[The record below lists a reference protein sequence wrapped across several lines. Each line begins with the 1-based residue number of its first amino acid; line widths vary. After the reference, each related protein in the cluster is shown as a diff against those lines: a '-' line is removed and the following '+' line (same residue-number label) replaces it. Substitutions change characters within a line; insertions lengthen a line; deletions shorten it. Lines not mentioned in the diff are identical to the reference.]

1 MSTTIDKK
9 IVEMRFNNADFERNA
24 AQSMKT
30 VDRLKKSMQFDNS
43 GDALDRIAK
52 SVERLESRFS
62 ALGIVGKRVLENI
75 TDSVINLEK
84 RFTGFIVNGIKS
96 GGISRAMNLENAR
109 FTMQGLLKDEEKVAK
124 VMTAVS
130 NSVDGTAYSLDQAAT
145 IAAQFVASGKQ
156 ADEIEGALKG
166 VAGAAAVTNSDFS
179 SMGRIF
185 AQVAG
190 QGRLMG
196 NDLLQLST
204 RGLNA
209 AATLSD
215 FMNAINTDDVSVA
228 NVSDEVKTMV
238 KDITAGATQTE
249 ATVRDLV
256 SKSKVSFDI
265 FAAAMNNAFAD
276 QAAKANDT
284 FTGSLSNIKAA
295 LARIGAEF
303 VSPLIK
309 QKGPFVKLFNTIR
322 EKVND
327 VKMILTTNGKE
338 GNFLSPAA
346 TFVKMVTSGLTK
358 LEYKIRRS
366 DFNKIIRP
374 MYNIQFALGNIIRA
388 IRRVIG
394 IGKDAFSS
402 IFPKSSL
409 LKTIITIT
417 AKFGDLTKKLM
428 PSAETADRLHR
439 IFSGLFSLIKVGITF
454 VKSFIKVLGPGIGGA
469 FKIGVDSALEF
480 FARIGDVLTGMQKFV
495 VESKTFEK
503 VFNVIRIV
511 VGTAVDAL
519 VWLGDIVGNVFGWII
534 DKITTFADGA
544 KTGIG
549 GGFKNLIK
557 SIGSDLSKFGSTIKD
572 KVSSIW
578 NSLSFSSPVKPVAKF
593 LESLKDAFANSTVF
607 SFILGLFTTLKNGVE
622 RIIDG
627 FKNIRL
633 NGITGF
639 MSNLRSK
646 FTWLDNLIEFFK
658 AVWRVIKFAGT
669 IIVNAIKDLGH
680 MVGNALNSVLPGWT
694 NALNAVVDKNGNLV
708 AFGSGLAIGG
718 GGVFAIVEI
727 IKKIKKA
734 FETSTTV
741 GQTLTRFNAILTAVG
756 DTLRAFQMKLK
767 AEALKSIA
775 TSIVMMAGSLVVL
788 SMIPAEALGKAIVAL
803 TTLVIDLV
811 YAMKAFGSLQKPSTG
826 GADGKKGPFGFLE
839 NLGSGALT
847 VAGQLLMIAGA
858 LTVLTGIVVL
868 LGLLPYETLVKGLV
882 TVTVLIRV
890 ITAEVSTLAKA
901 SQDGIKGAGVILAL
915 ATAINMLILPLITLG
930 GILKLSP
937 SLILAGGGAVGALLL
952 ALGGVV
958 VAIAKFSK
966 DANPKNIKLMTALI
980 GAIALGISAMTIA
993 MSGLILAI
1001 SGFSASVGGEAG
1013 GISLE
1018 TGGMDRLGFAL
1029 LAMLGLMASLFLTAF
1044 ELMKYSKDVDP
1055 AKLKSVSILFGVIGA
1070 VIVGLV
1076 AVTTKLAG
1084 PKLRKSIGSVL
1095 ILGAVNKIVKTMAK
1109 LFKNLANVQSTAKGA
1124 QEAVR
1129 SMAVSALIISSSIAI
1144 ITGCIIAIAKVGAG
1158 ETLKALGVVGLVLSA
1173 LVAFS
1178 AIMSKVKFVETG
1190 VRTLAIALGTIAA
1203 VAVSFAAAVWL
1214 IVDAIKQ
1221 LASISSGGIDTVVAN
1236 MEALLQGI
1244 IDLGPL
1250 IADAI
1255 GAIVGN
1261 VAYMILNA
1269 IGQYKIAF
1277 IRAAIS
1283 MLSELL
1289 DSIAKE
1295 VPGIAKNLV
1304 KIIVTLLDTLGPQLG
1319 IIADRV
1325 VAFVAKL
1332 ISAVAKALDKHKMQI
1347 INAIDKLM
1355 TAVSKVVAGVIGR
1368 IIGLEGKK
1376 LTNFIDK
1383 ISGKLKIIIGL
1394 ITALKL
1400 IAPIKKLIHR
1410 VGPDDTGAQAVSG
1423 LKKVIATLK
1432 AVKAN
1437 MALTG
1442 GGVEGLAQAMQ
1453 NTAAA
1458 SEAAG
1463 AAGAGMAGKIV
1474 GGLGKVMAFLGPHGL
1489 LVVGALAAATAVGFG
1504 IRALLQNAIDNM
1516 DVVDSYTE
1524 YVTDLEE
1531 SVAERHERVM
1541 NNMSEFQQQWSE
1553 DIAKIREETMKE
1565 SGDSASDYA
1574 EQLKKVVDN
1583 HGKVKKG
1590 MEDEAQTLVS
1600 KLNPELD
1607 NTLQLEDGIL
1617 TINGQRIDSYKELEA
1632 EIDNYMKK
1640 FRAQKFLERYESKY
1654 DEASDRIRELQQDRI
1669 TAQQNIDDIMAGY
1682 ADELKSYGINT
1693 TDFAE
1698 LKAARETISAMVS
1711 RYGNLTFAQLES
1723 ANAFNL
1729 EQLRDALTTLGMTW
1743 NETSG
1748 QTLGQL
1754 ITDDT
1759 FSGFDAI
1766 FATAT
1771 TMTEA
1776 WTTRIEKANQEI
1788 NQLDQHMSD
1797 YESLSEAVAKGDWD
1811 RIDELTVKLQ
1821 NDMVDRTHATEEEL
1835 GKQFDAAKDN
1845 ADSLEKLSKDSTAR
1859 ITQAEIDEAKK
1870 RIEVAY
1876 EEWAEKAKLEGVATE
1891 EIKARRAALDQ
1902 ELKELGTLSP
1912 ATKELDKLA
1921 ASGKT
1926 LSDVFGSDKLSGVT
1940 DILKGKGLDVS
1951 SITGKTS
1958 LSDLKSLVGGDLS
1971 DFGSLM
1977 EDPGADGVTGFAT
1990 GWNKNSYKATDAAE
2004 NTAYGVV
2011 DRTMAVLDE
2020 HSPSKVFMEIGRYVT
2035 LGFAKGIISTANL
2048 PIDAISKVATLTIAA
2063 TNAALANQGK
2073 VSVKPIVDLSAI
2085 QNGSIQGMLNGRSL
2099 ALNSNV
2105 SSQIAASINSTQ
2117 FEAQMDKISDQLR
2130 AMHSDMITI
2139 GNNNTK
2145 GLNNLGRTINGMQVV
2160 MNTGA
2165 LVGQIAAP
2173 IDSAIGGIAAIK
2185 KRG

>member
-1 MSTTIDKK
+1 MPTTIDKR
-9 IVEMRFNNADFERNA
+9 IVEMRFNNADFEKGA
-24 AQSMKT
+24 AQSMRT
-30 VDRLKKSMQFDNS
+30 VDKLKKSLQFDDS
-43 GDALDRIAK
+43 TVALDRIAK
-52 SVERLESRFS
+52 SVEALEARFS
-62 ALGIVGKRVLENI
+62 TLGIVGKRVIENI
-75 TDSVINLEK
+75 TDSVINLGK
-84 RFTGFIVNGIKS
+84 KFTSFVTNGVKS

-109 FTMQGLLKDEEKVAK
+109 FTMQGLLKDEAK
-124 VMTAVS
+124 VSKVMDAVS

-215 FMNAINTDDVSVA
+215 FFNAINSDDVSVA

-303 VSPLIK
+303 ISPLIK

-327 VKMILTTNGKE
+327 VKKILTTNGKE

-358 LEYKIRRS
+358 LEYKIRRA

-402 IFPKSSL
+402 IFPKASL
-409 LKTIITIT
+409 LKTVTTIT
-417 AKFGDLTKKLM
+417 AKFGELTKKLM

-480 FARIGDVLTGMQKFV
+480 FARIGDVLTGMQKFI

-557 SIGSDLSKFGSTIKD
+557 SIGSDLSKFGATIKD

-578 NSLSFSSPVKPVAKF
+578 NSLSFSSPVKPVVKF

-607 SFILGLFTTLKNGVE
+607 GFILSLFTALKTGVE
-622 RIIDG
+622 RIIDS

-658 AVWRVIKFAGT
+658 AVGRVIKFAGS
-669 IIVNAIKDLGH
+669 IIVQAVKDLGH
-680 MVGNALNSVLPGWT
+680 MVSNALNSVLPGWT
-694 NALNAVVDKNGNLV
+694 NILNSVVDSNGNLI
-708 AFGSGLAIGG
+708 AFGGGLAVGG
-718 GGVFAIVEI
+718 GGVFAILEI

-734 FETSTTV
+734 FATTTTV
-741 GQTLTRFNAILTAVG
+741 GQTLTKFNAILTAIG

-826 GADGKKGPFGFLE
+826 GTDGKKGPFSFLE
-839 NLGSGALT
+839 NFGNGALT

-858 LTVLTGIVVL
+858 LTVLTGVVVL

-890 ITAEVSTLAKA
+890 ITSEVSTLAKA
-901 SQDGIKGAGVILAL
+901 QQDGIKGAGVILAL

-930 GILKLSP
+930 GILKISP

-952 ALGGVV
+952 ALGAIV
-958 VAIAKFSK
+958 VAIARFSK
-966 DANPKNIKLMTALI
+966 DANPKNIKMMTALI
-980 GAIALGISAMTIA
+980 GAIAIGISAMTIA

-1001 SGFSASVGGEAG
+1001 SGFSASVGGESAG
-1013 GISLE
+1013 VSLE
-1018 TGGMDRLGFAL
+1018 TGGIDRLGFAL
-1029 LAMLGLMASLFLTAF
+1029 LAMLGLMGSLFLTAF

-1076 AVTTKLAG
+1076 AVTSKLAG

-1109 LFKNLANVQSTAKGA
+1109 LFKNLAKVQSTAKGA

-1129 SMAVSALIISSSIAI
+1129 SMAISALILSSSIAI

-1158 ETLKALGVVGLVLSA
+1158 ETLKALGVVALVLAA
-1173 LVAFS
+1173 LVTFS
-1178 AIMSKVKFVETG
+1178 AIMSRVKFVETG
-1190 VRTLAIALGTIAA
+1190 VKTLAIALGMIAA
-1203 VAVSFAAAVWL
+1203 VAISFAAAVWL
-1214 IVDAIKQ
+1214 IVNAIKT
-1221 LASISSGGIDTVVAN
+1221 LASVSSSGIDTVIAN
-1236 MEALLQGI
+1236 FQALLQGI
-1244 IDLGPL
+1244 IDTAPL
-1250 IADAI
+1250 IAEAI
-1255 GAIVGN
+1255 GVIVGN
-1261 VAYMILNA
+1261 VAYTILNA

-1277 IRAAIS
+1277 IKAAVS

-1289 DSIAKE
+1289 ASISKE

-1325 VAFVAKL
+1325 VAFGVKL
-1332 ISAVAKALDKHKMQI
+1332 ISAVANALDKHKMQI
-1347 INAIDKLM
+1347 INSIDKLL

-1368 IIGLEGKK
+1368 VIGLEGKK
-1376 LTNFIDK
+1376 LTKFIDK

-1394 ITALKL
+1394 MTALKL
-1400 IAPIKKLIHR
+1400 IAPIKKLIKS
-1410 VGPDDTGAQAVSG
+1410 VGPDDAGKKAITG
-1423 LKKVIATLK
+1423 LKQISTAIKLIK
-1432 AVKAN
+1432 AD
-1437 MALTG
+1437 MAASGVG
-1442 GGVEGLAQAMQ
+1442 GLNGFVEALR
-1453 NTAAA
+1453 NTAIA

-1463 AAGAGMAGKIV
+1463 EAGLGMTGKIA
-1474 GGLGKVMAFLGPHGL
+1474 GGLSKVLGYLGPHGL
-1489 LVVGALAAATAVGFG
+1489 IAVGALAAISAISFG
-1504 IRALLQNAIDNM
+1504 IKAYVDKMSVIDKF
-1516 DVVDSYTE
+1516 TE
-1524 YVTDLEE
+1524 SEIELEKE
-1531 SVAERHERVM
+1531 IARQHNEIM
-1541 NNMSEFQQQWSE
+1541 NSMSEFQQQWTSDLE
-1553 DIAKIREETMKE
+1553 ATRKE
-1565 SGDSASDYA
+1565 LYGARTDSTDYA
-1574 EQLKKVVDN
+1574 GELKKVIDS
-1583 HGKVKKG
+1583 HGRVKRG
-1590 MEDEAQTLVS
+1590 MEQEAETIVN
-1600 KLNPELD
+1600 KLNPQLD
-1607 NTLQLEDGIL
+1607 NMLALEDGIL
-1617 TINGQRIDSYKELEA
+1617 TMNGLRVDSYKELEA
-1632 EIDNYMKK
+1632 AMDNYMKK
-1640 FRAQKFLERYESKY
+1640 LSAQRTLEAYGTQYDESKTEMRNLQEERLALDKEIKSMSLSSYLDSVTFGKDFSKYTDDEIRRAIDSAQSIINKSMDEDELITLSGLKNLSKHNYDQLVSDLSKLGVEIDPHVYLSRLTKDGGALDSLKAMANAYDLGFEKKQSQFEKLNSDIDDLSLFITNYDNLYTGIMQGQYDQLDKLSTAVEYNLDLRTNQTKEHAKKEY
-1654 DEASDRIRELQQDRI
+1654 DE
-1669 TAQQNIDDIMAGY
+1669 TKKTVDDIIDLY
-1682 ADELKSYGINT
+1682 KDET
-1693 TDFAE
+1693 VV
-1698 LKAARETISAMVS
+1698 R
-1711 RYGNLTFAQLES
+1711 
-1723 ANAFNL
+1723 
-1729 EQLRDALTTLGMTW
+1729 
-1743 NETSG
+1743 NE
-1748 QTLGQL
+1748 
-1754 ITDDT
+1754 
-1759 FSGFDAI
+1759 
-1766 FATAT
+1766 
-1771 TMTEA
+1771 
-1776 WTTRIEKANQEI
+1776 
-1788 NQLDQHMSD
+1788 
-1797 YESLSEAVAKGDWD
+1797 
-1811 RIDELTVKLQ
+1811 
-1821 NDMVDRTHATEEEL
+1821 
-1835 GKQFDAAKDN
+1835 
-1845 ADSLEKLSKDSTAR
+1845 
-1859 ITQAEIDEAKK
+1859 
-1870 RIEVAY
+1870 
-1876 EEWAEKAKLEGVATE
+1876 E
-1891 EIKARRAALDQ
+1891 EIKAAKIAIQSIGEVYKAMGGNAAKIDKQTKSRIEALDGY
-1902 ELKELGTLSP
+1902 LSDLNGT
-1912 ATKELDKLA
+1912 ATDT
-1921 ASGKT
+1921 GKT
-1926 LSDVFGSDKLSGVT
+1926 LLDVFGVSGIRNIKTKLSG
-1940 DILKGKGLDVS
+1940 KGIDVS
-1951 SITGKTS
+1951 AIKGSMS
-1958 LSDLKSLVGGDLS
+1958 LDALKDLAGDDYY
-1971 DFGSLM
+1971 DFGEFMVDGASLGITDNIPTYEKAN
-1977 EDPGADGVTGFAT
+1977 EDLISSGAGTVTVFA
-1990 GWNKNSYKATDAAE
+1990 GIK
-2004 NTAYGVV
+2004 
-2011 DRTMAVLDE
+2011 
-2020 HSPSKVFMEIGRYVT
+2020 SPSKLYAKYGKYIVMGLANGITQNVDLAKSAMLTLSTVT
-2035 LGFAKGIISTANL
+2035 LSGLTST
-2048 PIDAISKVATLTIAA
+2048 
-2063 TNAALANQGK
+2063 LANQGK